1 MVRQVFWQ
9 RIVKSF
15 MNILIFFGRIK
26 TERRNGRNAYEHVKD
41 KFTWERAAKEYLEEF
56 NDLKSHR

>member
-1 MVRQVFWQ
+1 M
-9 RIVKSF
+9 
-15 MNILIFFGRIK
+15 
-26 TERRNGRNAYEHVKD
+26 GRNAYEHVKD